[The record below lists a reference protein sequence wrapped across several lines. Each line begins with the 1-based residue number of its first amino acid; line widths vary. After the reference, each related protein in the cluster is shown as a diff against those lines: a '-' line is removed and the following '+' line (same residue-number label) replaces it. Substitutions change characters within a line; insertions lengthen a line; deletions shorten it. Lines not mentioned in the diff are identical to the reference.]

1 MRYCKECERKVK
13 GTKKFSWVIFL
24 LGLLTFGT
32 LSILYLIYYI
42 LAKRATKC
50 PICGVKTKGW
60 FWQHKHKDEM
70 GG

>member
-1 MRYCKECERKVK
+1 MRYCRGCERKVK
-13 GTKKFSWVIFL
+13 GTKKFSWAIFL

-60 FWQHKHKDEM
+60 FWQHKDEM
-70 GG
+70 SG